1 MYTHNIMVS
10 EASYEFNKKS
20 LDDLENKDI
29 EKTSIINEDEIDST
43 EEVIAH
49 PTTIPIFAKFLSIF
63 GDSVEMNGIEPIRDE
78 ERPIPL

>member
-1 MYTHNIMVS
+1 MVS

-43 EEVIAH
+43 EEVQSSTSFC
-49 PTTIPIFAKFLSIF
+49 PS
-63 GDSVEMNGIEPIRDE
+63 SVT
-78 ERPIPL
+78 LLK